1 MSLKKSHPTNDSGP
15 SENTARILDQIRRS
29 GDTTRVELAAALDL
43 SAATVSTIVSGLLDQ
58 QLVRE
63 TQVVATPGRGRPRI
77 QLTLNASARFVAGAK
92 LNTDSLTM
100 AILNFAGDV
109 IFDKVF
115 PFGGPTISPEK
126 LNETLEGAFNK
137 AVSSAGL
144 DVEQIAAFGMGIPGF
159 VELETGLC
167 HWSPVLLG
175 APLNVRDLIQQVL
188 PCPVNVD
195 NDANLATLAEVW
207 FGHGRR
213 YRNFLVVTIE
223 HGVGLGVVLD
233 QKLYRGARGLGA
245 EFGHTKVQ
253 HRGALCRCG
262 QRGCL
267 EAYVADFALVREA
280 NTALRGFR
288 QDATDAQIIDRL
300 AARARVGDPGPLSIF
315 NRAGEMLA
323 MGLANLVNLFDPSV
337 IILAGER
344 MRNHDLMVTS
354 LERLLRE
361 NAIRPAHGP
370 VPVETHRWG
379 DGLWA
384 RGAGALAITA
394 LNLRTQSG

>member
-1 MSLKKSHPTNDSGP
+1 MTQTESRPETDAAPTA
-15 SENTARILDQIRRS
+15 NTARILDEIRRS
-29 GDTTRVELAAALDL
+29 GQTTRVELAAALDL
-43 SAATVSTIVSGLLDQ
+43 SAATVSTIVSALLDQ
-58 QLVRE
+58 ELVLE
-63 TQVVATPGRGRPRI
+63 KQTVATSGRGRPRI

-109 IFDKVF
+109 LFDEAV
-115 PFGGPTISPEK
+115 PFDGPTISPERM
-126 LNETLEGAFNK
+126 NATLENAFKK

-144 DVEQIAAFGMGIPGF
+144 EVGQIAGFGMGIPGF

-175 APLNVRDLIQQVL
+175 APLNVRDLVQQVL
-188 PCPVNVD
+188 PCPVSID
-195 NDANLATLAEVW
+195 NDANLATLAEIW

-213 YRNFLVVTIE
+213 YRDFLVVTIE

-233 QKLYRGARGLGA
+233 QRLYRGARGLGA

-253 HRGALCRCG
+253 HNGALCRCG

-280 NTALRGFR
+280 NTALQGFR
-288 QDATDAQIIDRL
+288 QDATDTQVIDRL
-300 AARARVGDPGPLSIF
+300 AGRARIGDPGPLSIF

-344 MRNHDLMVTS
+344 MRNHELMTAS
-354 LERLLRE
+354 LERLMQE
-361 NAIRPAHGP
+361 STIRTAQGP
-370 VPVETHRWG
+370 IPVETHRWG

-394 LNLRTQSG
+394 LNLRTRSV